1 MKYKRLKWELL
12 DIGEGHKVGRLTLSN
27 PTRMNAIG
35 PRMGLE
41 LDAVADEIK
50 SSGARA
56 VIVAGEGG
64 NFCAGGDLKVETLC
78 LERPEDRLGLDENE
92 YSDLL
97 LWQLND
103 HFHAVLQSA
112 YKKFELLEM
121 PLVAAIDG
129 NCLGIGFELTLAC
142 DIRIVTGRAQ
152 FAEIAVPAGFLS
164 EWSAT
169 RTLAQLIGLSRAT
182 ELILTGRIIDAREAH
197 EIGLVHRIVEDAAQL
212 SDEAM
217 TYASQLAALPLL
229 GIRHAKRLIKHY
241 QYVNRTEAGFDQEL
255 SAILEITRSGDSIEG
270 VRAFNEKR
278 PPRWRE
284 AASRLSE

>member
-12 DIGEGHKVGRLTLSN
+12 NADGDHKIGRLTLSC
-27 PTRMNAIG
+27 PSRMNAIG

-50 SSGARA
+50 YSGARS
-56 VIVAGEGG
+56 VIVIGAGSH
-64 NFCAGGDLKVETLC
+64 FCAGGDLKVETLC
-78 LERPEDRLGLDENE
+78 LERPEDRLGLDDNE

-142 DIRIVTGRAQ
+142 DIRIVTDRARL
-152 FAEIAVPAGFLS
+152 AEIAVPAGFLS

-182 ELILTGRIIDAREAH
+182 ELILTGRFVDAREAR
-197 EIGLVHRIVEDAAQL
+197 EIGLAHQVVEDPARLQ
-212 SDEAM
+212 DEALA
-217 TYASQLAALPLL
+217 YASQLAALPLL
-229 GIRHAKRLIKHY
+229 GVRHAKRLIKHY
-241 QYVNRTEAGFDQEL
+241 QHANRTEAGFNEEL
-255 SAILEITRSGDSIEG
+255 AAILEITRSEDSIEG

-284 AASRLSE
+284 AASKLPG